1 MKKIVFLFAMMLMS
15 ISGFAQ
21 AQEIIN
27 SYKNNPGI
35 QMIELN
41 KGMLE
46 MIASAAKTDEEKEA
60 LKSVEGMTM
69 GMINSDELVPE
80 IINSDELVPEI
91 IGKLEVLESQGY
103 SRINVNKDDAQANV
117 FAKKDGDFITEIVMV
132 AKARGNNVLAL
143 IKGKFN
149 ADQMESLIKR

>member
-1 MKKIVFLFAMMLMS
+1 MKKIVLLFAMMLMS

-21 AQEIIN
+21 AEEIIN

-41 KGMLE
+41 QGMLE
-46 MIASAAKTDEEKEA
+46 MMASAAKTDEEKEA

-69 GMINSDELVPE
+69 GMIS
-80 IINSDELVPEI
+80 SDELVPEI

-103 SRINVNKDDAQANV
+103 GRINVNKDETQATV
-117 FAKKDGDFITEIVMV
+117 FVKKDGDFITEIVMI
-132 AKARGNNVLAL
+132 AKARGHNVLVL
-143 IKGKFN
+143 MKGKFS

>member
-1 MKKIVFLFAMMLMS
+1 MKKIVLLFAMMLMS

-21 AQEIIN
+21 AQEIVN

-60 LKSVEGMTM
+60 LMRVEGMTM
-69 GMINSDELVPE
+69 GM
-80 IINSDELVPEI
+80 INSDELVPEI

-103 SRINVNKDDAQANV
+103 GRINVNKDDAQANV

>member
-1 MKKIVFLFAMMLMS
+1 MKKIVLLFAMMLMS

-21 AQEIIN
+21 AEEIVN

-41 KGMLE
+41 QAMLE
-46 MIASAAKTDEEKEA
+46 MMASAAKTDKEKEA

-69 GMINSDELVPE
+69 GMISSDELVQ
-80 IINSDELVPEI
+80 EI

-103 SRINVNKDDAQANV
+103 GRINVNRDEAQANV
-117 FAKKDGDFITEIVMV
+117 FVKKDGDFITEIVMI
-132 AKARGNNVLAL
+132 AKAQGHNVLAL
-143 IKGKFN
+143 MKGKFS
-149 ADQMESLIKR
+149 ADQMESLIKK

>member
-21 AQEIIN
+21 AEEIIN

-35 QMIELN
+35 QMIEIN

-46 MIASAAKTDEEKEA
+46 MMASAAKTDEEKEA

-69 GMINSDELVPE
+69 GMIS
-80 IINSDELVPEI
+80 SDELVPEI
-91 IGKLEVLESQGY
+91 IGKLEVLESKGY
-103 SRINVNKDDAQANV
+103 GRINVNKDETQATV
-117 FAKKDGDFITEIVMV
+117 FVKKDGDFITEIVMI
-132 AKARGNNVLAL
+132 AKARGHNVLAL
-143 IKGKFN
+143 MKGKFN

>member
-21 AQEIIN
+21 AEEIIN

-35 QMIELN
+35 QMIEIN
-41 KGMLE
+41 QGMLE
-46 MIASAAKTDEEKEA
+46 MMASAAKTDEEKEA

-69 GMINSDELVPE
+69 GMIS
-80 IINSDELVPEI
+80 SDELVPEI
-91 IGKLEVLESQGY
+91 IGKLEVLESKGY
-103 SRINVNKDDAQANV
+103 GRINVNKDETQATV
-117 FAKKDGDFITEIVMV
+117 FVKKDGDFITEIVMI
-132 AKARGNNVLAL
+132 AKARGHNVLVL
-143 IKGKFN
+143 MKGKFS

>member
-21 AQEIIN
+21 AEEIIN

-35 QMIELN
+35 QMIEIN

-46 MIASAAKTDEEKEA
+46 MMASAAKTDEEKEA

-69 GMINSDELVPE
+69 CMIS
-80 IINSDELVPEI
+80 SDELVPEI
-91 IGKLEVLESQGY
+91 IGKLEVLESKGY
-103 SRINVNKDDAQANV
+103 GRINVNKDDTQATV
-117 FAKKDGDFITEIVMV
+117 FVKKDGDFITEIVMI

>member
-21 AQEIIN
+21 AQEIVN

-35 QMIELN
+35 QMIEIN
-41 KGMLE
+41 QGMLE
-46 MIASAAKTDEEKEA
+46 MMASAAKTDEEKEA

-80 IINSDELVPEI
+80 II
-91 IGKLEVLESQGY
+91 GKLEVLESKGY
-103 SRINVNKDDAQANV
+103 GRINVNKDEAQATV
-117 FAKKDGDFITEIVMV
+117 FVKKDGDFITEIVMI
-132 AKARGNNVLAL
+132 AKARGHNVLAL
-143 IKGKFN
+143 MKGKFS

>member
-1 MKKIVFLFAMMLMS
+1 MKKIVLLFAMMLMS

-41 KGMLE
+41 QGMLE
-46 MIASAAKTDEEKEA
+46 MMASAAKSDEEKEA

-69 GMINSDELVPE
+69 GMISSE
-80 IINSDELVPEI
+80 ELVPEI
-91 IGKLEVLESQGY
+91 IGKLEALESQGY
-103 SRINVNKDDAQANV
+103 GRINVNKEEAQANV
-117 FAKKDGDFITEIVMV
+117 FVKKDGDFVTEIVMI
-132 AKARGNNVLAL
+132 AKAQGHNVLAL
-143 IKGKFN
+143 MKGKFS
-149 ADQMESLIKR
+149 ADQMESLIKK

>member
-21 AQEIIN
+21 AEEIIN

-35 QMIELN
+35 QMIEIN
-41 KGMLE
+41 QGMLE
-46 MIASAAKTDEEKEA
+46 MMASAAKTDEEKEA

-69 GMINSDELVPE
+69 GMIS
-80 IINSDELVPEI
+80 SDELVPEI

-103 SRINVNKDDAQANV
+103 GRINVNKDETQATV
-117 FAKKDGDFITEIVMV
+117 FVKKDGDFITEIVMI
-132 AKARGNNVLAL
+132 AKARGHNVLVL
-143 IKGKFN
+143 MKGKFS

>member
-1 MKKIVFLFAMMLMS
+1 MKKIVLLFAMVLMS

-21 AQEIIN
+21 ADKIIN
-27 SYKNNPGI
+27 SYKDNSGI
-35 QMIELN
+35 QIIELN
-41 KGMLE
+41 KAMLE
-46 MIASAAKTDEEKEA
+46 MVAGAAKSDEEKEA
-60 LKSVEGMTM
+60 LKSVDSMTM
-69 GMINSDELVPE
+69 GMIGSDELAKE
-80 IINSDELVPEI
+80 IM
-91 IGKLEVLESQGY
+91 GKLEVLESQGY
-103 SRINVNKDDAQANV
+103 GRINVNKDDAQANV

>member
-1 MKKIVFLFAMMLMS
+1 MKKIVLSFAMMLMS

-41 KGMLE
+41 QGMLE
-46 MIASAAKTDEEKEA
+46 MMASAAKSDEEKEA

-69 GMINSDELVPE
+69 GMISSE
-80 IINSDELVPEI
+80 ELVPEI
-91 IGKLEVLESQGY
+91 IGKLEALESQGY
-103 SRINVNKDDAQANV
+103 GRINVNKEEAQANV
-117 FAKKDGDFITEIVMV
+117 FVKKDGDFVTEIVMI
-132 AKARGNNVLAL
+132 AKAQGHNVLAL
-143 IKGKFN
+143 MKGKFS
-149 ADQMESLIKR
+149 ADQMESLIKK

>member
-1 MKKIVFLFAMMLMS
+1 MKKIVLLFAMVLMS

-21 AQEIIN
+21 ADKIIN
-27 SYKNNPGI
+27 SYKDNSGI
-35 QMIELN
+35 QIIELN
-41 KGMLE
+41 KAMLE
-46 MIASAAKTDEEKEA
+46 MVASAAKSDEEKEA
-60 LKSVEGMTM
+60 LKSVDSMTM
-69 GMINSDELVPE
+69 GMIGSDELAKE
-80 IINSDELVPEI
+80 IM
-91 IGKLEVLESQGY
+91 GKLEVLESQGY

>member
-1 MKKIVFLFAMMLMS
+1 MKKIVLLFAMMLMS

-21 AQEIIN
+21 AQEIVN

-41 KGMLE
+41 QGMLE
-46 MIASAAKTDEEKEA
+46 MMASAAKTDEEKEA

-69 GMINSDELVPE
+69 GMIS
-80 IINSDELVPEI
+80 SDELVPEI
-91 IGKLEVLESQGY
+91 IGKLEVLESKEYG
-103 SRINVNKDDAQANV
+103 RINVNKDETQATV
-117 FAKKDGDFITEIVMV
+117 FVKKDGDFITEIVMI
-132 AKARGNNVLAL
+132 AKARGHNVLVL
-143 IKGKFN
+143 MKGKFS

>member
-1 MKKIVFLFAMMLMS
+1 MKKILLLFAMMLMS

-21 AQEIIN
+21 AQEIVN

-46 MIASAAKTDEEKEA
+46 MIASTAKTDEEKEA

-80 IINSDELVPEI
+80 II
-91 IGKLEVLESQGY
+91 GKLEVLESQGY
-103 SRINVNKDDAQANV
+103 GRINVNKDDAQANV

>member
-1 MKKIVFLFAMMLMS
+1 MKKIVLLFAMVLMS

-21 AQEIIN
+21 ADKIIN
-27 SYKNNPGI
+27 SYKDNSGI
-35 QMIELN
+35 QIIELN
-41 KGMLE
+41 KAMLE
-46 MIASAAKTDEEKEA
+46 MVASAAKSDEEKEA
-60 LKSVEGMTM
+60 LKSVDSMTM
-69 GMINSDELVPE
+69 GMIGSDELAKE
-80 IINSDELVPEI
+80 IM
-91 IGKLEVLESQGY
+91 GKLEVLESQGY
-103 SRINVNKDDAQANV
+103 GRINVNRDDAQANV

>member
-21 AQEIIN
+21 AEEIIN

-35 QMIELN
+35 QMIEIN
-41 KGMLE
+41 QGMLE
-46 MIASAAKTDEEKEA
+46 MMASAAKTDEEKEA

-69 GMINSDELVPE
+69 GMIS
-80 IINSDELVPEI
+80 SDELVPEI
-91 IGKLEVLESQGY
+91 IGKLEVLESKDYG
-103 SRINVNKDDAQANV
+103 RINVNKDETQATV
-117 FAKKDGDFITEIVMV
+117 FVKKDGDFITEIVMI
-132 AKARGNNVLAL
+132 AKARGHNVLVL
-143 IKGKFN
+143 MKGKFS

>member
-1 MKKIVFLFAMMLMS
+1 MKKIVLLFAMMLMS

-41 KGMLE
+41 QGMLE
-46 MIASAAKTDEEKEA
+46 MMASAAKTDEEKEA

-80 IINSDELVPEI
+80 II
-91 IGKLEVLESQGY
+91 GKLEVLESQGY
-103 SRINVNKDDAQANV
+103 GRINVNRDDAQATV

-132 AKARGNNVLAL
+132 AKAKGNNVLAL

>member
-21 AQEIIN
+21 AEEIIN

-41 KGMLE
+41 QGMLE
-46 MIASAAKTDEEKEA
+46 MMASAAKTDEEKEA

-69 GMINSDELVPE
+69 GMIS
-80 IINSDELVPEI
+80 SDELVPEI
-91 IGKLEVLESQGY
+91 IGKLEVLESKGY
-103 SRINVNKDDAQANV
+103 GRINVNKDETQATV
-117 FAKKDGDFITEIVMV
+117 FVKKDGDFITEIVMI
-132 AKARGNNVLAL
+132 AKARGHNVLVL
-143 IKGKFN
+143 MKGKFS

>member
-21 AQEIIN
+21 AEEIIN

-35 QMIELN
+35 QMIEIN
-41 KGMLE
+41 QGMLE
-46 MIASAAKTDEEKEA
+46 MMASAAKTDEEKEA

-69 GMINSDELVPE
+69 GMIS
-80 IINSDELVPEI
+80 SDELVPEI
-91 IGKLEVLESQGY
+91 IGKLEVLESKDYG
-103 SRINVNKDDAQANV
+103 RINVNKDETQATV
-117 FAKKDGDFITEIVMV
+117 FVKKDGDFITEIVMI

>member
-21 AQEIIN
+21 AEEIIN

-35 QMIELN
+35 QMIEIN
-41 KGMLE
+41 QGMLE
-46 MIASAAKTDEEKEA
+46 MMASAAKTDEEKEA

-69 GMINSDELVPE
+69 GMIS
-80 IINSDELVPEI
+80 SDELVPEI
-91 IGKLEVLESQGY
+91 IGKLEVLESKGY
-103 SRINVNKDDAQANV
+103 GRINVNKDETQATV
-117 FAKKDGDFITEIVMV
+117 FVKKDGDFITEIVMI

-143 IKGKFN
+143 IKGKFS

>member
-1 MKKIVFLFAMMLMS
+1 MKKIVLLFAMMLMS

-21 AQEIIN
+21 AQEIVN

-60 LKSVEGMTM
+60 LKSVEGM
-69 GMINSDELVPE
+69 
-80 IINSDELVPEI
+80 INSDELVPEI

-103 SRINVNKDDAQANV
+103 GRINVNRDDAQANV

>member
-21 AQEIIN
+21 AEEIIN

-69 GMINSDELVPE
+69 GMIS
-80 IINSDELVPEI
+80 SDELVPEI
-91 IGKLEVLESQGY
+91 IGKLEVLESKDYG
-103 SRINVNKDDAQANV
+103 RINVNKDETQATV
-117 FAKKDGDFITEIVMV
+117 FVKKDGDFITEIVMI
-132 AKARGNNVLAL
+132 AKARGHNVLVL
-143 IKGKFN
+143 MKGKFS

>member
-1 MKKIVFLFAMMLMS
+1 MKKIVLLFAMMLMS

-21 AQEIIN
+21 AEEIIN

-41 KGMLE
+41 QGMLE
-46 MIASAAKTDEEKEA
+46 MMASAAKTDEEKEA

-69 GMINSDELVPE
+69 GMIS
-80 IINSDELVPEI
+80 SDELVPEI
-91 IGKLEVLESQGY
+91 IGKLEVLESKGY
-103 SRINVNKDDAQANV
+103 GRINVNKDETQATV
-117 FAKKDGDFITEIVMV
+117 FVKKDGDFITEIVMI
-132 AKARGNNVLAL
+132 AKARGHNVLVL
-143 IKGKFN
+143 MKGKFS

>member
-1 MKKIVFLFAMMLMS
+1 MKKIVLLFAMMLMS

-21 AQEIIN
+21 AQEIVN

-60 LKSVEGMTM
+60 FRLNLSVNYDDRALD
-69 GMINSDELVPE
+69 INLYRILQRVRVSD
-80 IINSDELVPEI
+80 S
-91 IGKLEVLESQGY
+91 IGLDGGERQGKNY
-103 SRINVNKDDAQANV
+103 W
-117 FAKKDGDFITEIVMV
+117 
-132 AKARGNNVLAL
+132 
-143 IKGKFN
+143 
-149 ADQMESLIKR
+149 

>member
-1 MKKIVFLFAMMLMS
+1 MKKIVLLFAMMLMS

-21 AQEIIN
+21 AEEIIN

-46 MIASAAKTDEEKEA
+46 MMASAAKTDEEKEA

-69 GMINSDELVPE
+69 GMIS
-80 IINSDELVPEI
+80 SDELVPEI

-103 SRINVNKDDAQANV
+103 GRINVNKDETQATV
-117 FAKKDGDFITEIVMV
+117 FVKKDGDFITEIVMI
-132 AKARGNNVLAL
+132 AKARGHNVLVL
-143 IKGKFN
+143 MKGKFS

>member
-1 MKKIVFLFAMMLMS
+1 MKKIVLLFAMMLMS

-21 AQEIIN
+21 AEEIIN

-41 KGMLE
+41 QGMLE
-46 MIASAAKTDEEKEA
+46 MMASAAKTDEEKEA

-80 IINSDELVPEI
+80 II
-91 IGKLEVLESQGY
+91 GKLEVLESQGY
-103 SRINVNKDDAQANV
+103 GRINVNKDETQATV
-117 FAKKDGDFITEIVMV
+117 FVKKDGDFITEIVMI
-132 AKARGNNVLAL
+132 AKARGHNVLVL
-143 IKGKFN
+143 MKGKFS